1 MKNTVNGQ
9 QETMTINTLTSL
21 RLIFALILLSGA
33 TISYGQDLTAEA
45 DTSEVVDLEGTVFT
59 AEKKPVVYR
68 LDRKTVSGS
77 SSLSAAGGTA
87 VDILKS
93 MPSVRIDAD
102 GEVSFRGSTGFL
114 VYVDGK
120 PSMLEG
126 TQALEQIPAGNIED
140 IEIITS
146 PSASYRTD
154 GDAGIINI
162 ITRKRRAEGLGG
174 SVSASGS
181 TIGTW
186 SGDVQLSLNRG
197 SHRWFIGATASQI
210 RGRSEFR
217 QQKDTDMDGF
227 STISDA
233 DGYRHSTVSSYIGSL
248 GWEFR
253 NDRHHAMVEVQSGMT
268 DNARGGD
275 MSYYENRRH
284 SGTVINDATY
294 DSHDRYSNE
303 KRLAQLSAEYTYTLN
318 DRGDNISAHGR
329 LRYDWYALEYTESN
343 LFTQAGARYEGTRG
357 YEDEYH
363 WDYDWD
369 IEYKMNYRPSGK
381 FEAGYQMTSYSEV
394 GDYSIKYWDR
404 DAGQFQWQDDMY
416 APFFYRRQIHS
427 LYAMATDSFGPVD
440 VNAGIRGDYTHDI
453 MNITVKDASRNL
465 RRYEIFPSAHV
476 SYRAPHD
483 NTFTASYAFRTNR
496 PGIWKLEPYITY
508 EDYYTRMIGNPDIKP
523 EYIHSAELGY
533 RKIFGKNRNSLS
545 LTGFFRSRKGKTD
558 LVRRPYQP
566 GVTLDSLINAG
577 NDITFGLEAEARV
590 KAAGW
595 WDITLTASGYRYMFE
610 STYEGGRDGSV
621 TSYTVGMINSFKAG
635 RTTRIQFDA
644 NALGPAVLSQGR
656 EKGYFYF
663 DLAIRQQLLG
673 ERLSASLVF
682 HDAFHTARYSNR
694 RGTEG
699 LLSVTSVRPVYP
711 NIILSLTYSFNVKDR
726 KEHSGAIST
735 GTIFE
740 GKDF

>member
-1 MKNTVNGQ
+1 
-9 QETMTINTLTSL
+9 MTINTLTSL

-303 KRLAQLSAEYTYTLN
+303 KRLA
-318 DRGDNISAHGR
+318 
-329 LRYDWYALEYTESN
+329 
-343 LFTQAGARYEGTRG
+343 
-357 YEDEYH
+357 
-363 WDYDWD
+363 
-369 IEYKMNYRPSGK
+369 
-381 FEAGYQMTSYSEV
+381 
-394 GDYSIKYWDR
+394 
-404 DAGQFQWQDDMY
+404 
-416 APFFYRRQIHS
+416 
-427 LYAMATDSFGPVD
+427 
-440 VNAGIRGDYTHDI
+440 
-453 MNITVKDASRNL
+453 
-465 RRYEIFPSAHV
+465 
-476 SYRAPHD
+476 
-483 NTFTASYAFRTNR
+483 
-496 PGIWKLEPYITY
+496 
-508 EDYYTRMIGNPDIKP
+508 
-523 EYIHSAELGY
+523 
-533 RKIFGKNRNSLS
+533 
-545 LTGFFRSRKGKTD
+545 
-558 LVRRPYQP
+558 
-566 GVTLDSLINAG
+566 
-577 NDITFGLEAEARV
+577 
-590 KAAGW
+590 
-595 WDITLTASGYRYMFE
+595 
-610 STYEGGRDGSV
+610 
-621 TSYTVGMINSFKAG
+621 
-635 RTTRIQFDA
+635 
-644 NALGPAVLSQGR
+644 
-656 EKGYFYF
+656 
-663 DLAIRQQLLG
+663 
-673 ERLSASLVF
+673 
-682 HDAFHTARYSNR
+682 
-694 RGTEG
+694 
-699 LLSVTSVRPVYP
+699 
-711 NIILSLTYSFNVKDR
+711 
-726 KEHSGAIST
+726 
-735 GTIFE
+735 
-740 GKDF
+740 

>member
-1 MKNTVNGQ
+1 MPFRTF
-9 QETMTINTLTSL
+9 ISIAILSSACTLSL
-21 RLIFALILLSGA
+21 F
-33 TISYGQDLTAEA
+33 GQDMQQ
-45 DTSEVVDLEGTVFT
+45 DTTEVVNLEGTVLT

-68 LDRKTVSGS
+68 LDRKKVSGS
-77 SSLSAAGGTA
+77 STLSAAGGSA
-87 VDILKS
+87 VDVLKS
-93 MPSVRIDAD
+93 MPSVRVDAD
-102 GEVSFRGSTGFL
+102 GEVYFRGSTGFL

-126 TQALEQIPAGNIED
+126 TQALEQIPAENIED

-146 PSASYRTD
+146 PSAAYRTD

-162 ITRKRRAEGLGG
+162 ITRKRHTEGLGG
-174 SVSASGS
+174 SLSASGS

-186 SGDVQLSLNRG
+186 SGDVQLSLNRN
-197 SHRWFIGATASQI
+197 SHRWYIEGTASQI

-217 QQKDTDMDGF
+217 QQKHTLVDNFETL
-227 STISDA
+227 SDA
-233 DGYRHSTVSSYIGSL
+233 DGYRHSTVSSYIGKI

-253 NDRHHAMVEVQSGMT
+253 NDRHHALVEFQSGVT

-275 MSYYENRRH
+275 MSYYENRKE

-303 KRLAQLSAEYTYTLN
+303 KRLAQVIAEYSYIIN
-318 DRGDNISAHGR
+318 ERGDNISAQGR

-343 LFTQAGARYEGTRG
+343 LFTQSGARYEGTRG

-369 IEYKMNYRPSGK
+369 VRYTMNYRPLGK

-404 DAGQFQWQDDMY
+404 DAEEFQWQDDLY

-427 LYAMATDSFGPVD
+427 LFAMATDTFGPVD

-453 MNITVKDASRNL
+453 MDITVKDASRNL
-465 RRYEIFPSAHV
+465 KRYELFPSAHIA
-476 SYRAPHD
+476 YHAPHD
-483 NTFTASYAFRTNR
+483 NTISLSYAFRTNR

-508 EDYYTRMIGNPDIKP
+508 EDYYTRLIGNPDIKP

-533 RKIFGKNRNSLS
+533 RKVFGKNRNSLTF
-545 LTGFFRSRKGKTD
+545 TGFFRSRKGKTD
-558 LVRRPYQP
+558 LIRRPYQP

-577 NDITFGLEAEARV
+577 NDISFGLEAEARV
-590 KAAGW
+590 KIAGW
-595 WDITLTASGYRYMFE
+595 WDMTVTGSAFRYSFK
-610 STYEGGRDGSV
+610 STYEGSSDASDF
-621 TSYTVGMINSFKAG
+621 SYTFGMINNFKAG
-635 RTTRIQFDA
+635 KTTRIQFDA
-644 NALGPAVLSQGR
+644 NAIGPAILSQGT

-663 DLAIRQQLLG
+663 DVAIRQQVIKD
-673 ERLSASLVF
+673 RLAASLVF
-682 HDAFHTARYSNR
+682 HDAFHTARYENR
-694 RGTEG
+694 RETPG
-699 LLSVTSVRPVYP
+699 LLSLTKVRPVYP
-711 NIILSLTYSFNVKDR
+711 NIILSLSYTFNVKDR